1 MATTP
6 VLLELDLTHG
16 LLESPPADPLA
27 ALRARNTPVL
37 SSLIER
43 LGEAAKRPEVVGLV
57 AQISAD
63 GLSGAQIEELGAA
76 IEAFGAAGKPTACW
90 TDAFGEGGNGTLS
103 YLLASYFDEIW
114 VQPSGGLALVGIAA
128 QGTFARRLLDRFEVQ
143 PQIGQRHEYKN
154 SPDTFLRDSMSDA
167 HREAYQ
173 RITDSMVEEI
183 SATIAR
189 RRELAGAVVEQ
200 AIADSPLTPIEA
212 RERGFVD
219 HVGYRDEVYAG
230 LRRRIAGAGHEETP
244 ESELPELELRY
255 LHRWSRPKQEVLRE
269 RIEQEL
275 ARRGSRLVRRAKPAT
290 VAVIPVDGGIVP
302 GASGGSPVMGPTA
315 GSDTV
320 TAALRAARQ
329 DDDVAA
335 IIVRVTSPGGSY
347 TASDAIHREVQLARE
362 AGKTVVAS
370 MGLVAA
376 SGGYFVSMAADR
388 ILALPT
394 TLTGSIGV
402 FGGKVVLGAALAKQG
417 IERELVLSGERSAMW
432 SPARPFTD
440 DELVRLDAWLDDVYA
455 DFTSKAAA
463 GREMPLDELEP
474 LARGRVWTGADAKA
488 RGLVDELGGLDRAV
502 DVAAELTGRRRSD
515 LTVRRYPELP
525 LLARLKP
532 PTSSESPGASLAVP
546 PAALGA
552 AGLVGSL
559 MPGAGVGD
567 ASSTGASVATHL
579 LGAFAAGGPER
590 LLAELATA
598 AGLTPAGAL
607 SLPPGWRIG

>member
-27 ALRARNTPVL
+27 AFRARHTPVL
-37 SSLIER
+37 STLIER
-43 LGEAAKRPEVVGLV
+43 LSEAARRPEVVGLV
-57 AQISAD
+57 AHLSDGSA
-63 GLSGAQIEELGAA
+63 LSGAQIEELGAA
-76 IEAFGAAGKPTACW
+76 IEAFGAAGKSTACW
-90 TDAFGEGGNGTLS
+90 TEAFGEGGNGTLG
-103 YLLASYFDEIW
+103 YLLATYFDEIW
-114 VQPSGGLALVGIAA
+114 VQPSGGLALVGVAA
-128 QGTFARRLLDRFEVQ
+128 QGTFARKLLDRFEVQ

-154 SPDTFLRDSMSDA
+154 SPDTLQRADMSAA

-183 SATIAR
+183 SATIVR
-189 RRELAGAVVEQ
+189 RRGVSAEVVGA
-200 AIADSPLTPIEA
+200 AMADGPLTPIEA
-212 RERGFVD
+212 HERGFVD
-219 HVGYRDEVYAG
+219 HVGYRDEVYAT
-230 LRRRIAGAGHEETP
+230 LRRRIAGAGHDATA
-244 ESELPELELRY
+244 ESELPEVELKY
-255 LHRWSRPKQEVLRE
+255 VHRWSRPKQELLRE

-275 ARRGSRLVRRAKPAT
+275 ARRGSKLVRRGKPAT

-302 GASGGSPVMGPTA
+302 GPSGGSPLMGPTA
-315 GSDTV
+315 GSDTIC
-320 TAALRAARQ
+320 AALRRARQ

-362 AGKTVVAS
+362 AGKVVVAS

-402 FGGKVVLGAALAKQG
+402 FGGKVVLGAALRKQG
-417 IERELVLSGERSAMW
+417 IERELVQTGEQAAMW
-432 SPARPFTD
+432 SPAEPFTD
-440 DELVRLDAWLDDVYA
+440 DELARLDRWLDDVYA

-463 GREMPLDELEP
+463 GREMPLDQLEP

-488 RGLVDELGGLDRAV
+488 RGLVDELGGLDQAV
-502 DVAAELTGRRRSD
+502 DAAAELTGRRRAELSV
-515 LTVRRYPELP
+515 TRYPEVP
-525 LLARLKP
+525 MLARLKP
-532 PTSSESPGASLAVP
+532 ASSSESPNASLAAP
-546 PAALGA
+546 GLPGDTAAR
-552 AGLVGSL
+552 LVSSL
-559 MPGAGVGD
+559 
-567 ASSTGASVATHL
+567 
-579 LGAFAAGGPER
+579 AAGGPER
-590 LLAELATA
+590 LLAELAA
-598 AGLTPAGAL
+598 AIGLAPAGAL